1 MMGCRLLALHGD
13 MHPTSTIKIQKLSPQ
28 THTKLPSPSAHHAK
42 KKRKHFDASYFSFFG
57 MKLLLYNSTE

>member
-13 MHPTSTIKIQKLSPQ
+13 LHPTSTIKIQKLSPQ

-42 KKRKHFDASYFSFFG
+42 KKDISMQAIFS
-57 MKLLLYNSTE
+57 SSA